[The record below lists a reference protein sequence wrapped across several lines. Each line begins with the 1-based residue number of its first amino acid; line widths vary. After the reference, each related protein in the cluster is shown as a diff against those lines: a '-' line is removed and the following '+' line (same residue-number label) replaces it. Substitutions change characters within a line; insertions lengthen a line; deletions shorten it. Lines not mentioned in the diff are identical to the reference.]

1 MREEYRTIKTER
13 YPISCKS
20 YIPDIKSNGVIIGV
34 HGFAGDKESSVLRSL
49 AAFLDYDGNGTISD
63 DDAIMM
69 YNFIVLGGID
79 DPDSMYEEDIIQG
92 VSGEVDA
99 ATALA
104 NFKAY
109 AKKN

>member
-1 MREEYRTIKTER
+1 MGTTIAGNQHIGTNYLKNQ
-13 YPISCKS
+13 
-20 YIPDIKSNGVIIGV
+20 YIWAPG
-34 HGFAGDKESSVLRSL
+34 
-49 AAFLDYDGNGTISD
+49 
-63 DDAIMM
+63 
-69 YNFIVLGGID
+69 LGGKTAD
-79 DPDSMYEEDIIQG
+79 VELYEEDIIQG